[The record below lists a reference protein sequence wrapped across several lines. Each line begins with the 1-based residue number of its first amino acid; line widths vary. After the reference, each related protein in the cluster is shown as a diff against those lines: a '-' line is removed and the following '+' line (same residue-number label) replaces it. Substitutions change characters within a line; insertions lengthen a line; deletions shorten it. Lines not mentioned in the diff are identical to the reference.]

1 METSTD
7 RDIQKYFKGKLGGG
21 GLQKKYIHT
30 CIFLVSKILL
40 TFLIANIM
48 TKCY

>member
-1 METSTD
+1 METS
-7 RDIQKYFKGKLGGG
+7 IQTYKKYFEGKFGG
-21 GLQKKYIHT
+21 KKISGKIYTNT